1 MQGDWDDSLVEG
13 LSKMESIFVKLNQ
26 GVEMVCNWWNEFFK
40 KYKINMIV
48 LKDMYTVKSEEENPL
63 CTDILNFLDGT
74 DSLVPHHFMK
84 FLMKEL
90 FNNKILS
97 SLDEKA
103 DTFNHNIQNELQDN
117 LIPLSEE
124 LLTIFQNLNNQVYS
138 KKEHGQQ
145 FLGLHDTQ
153 ALVE

>member
-1 MQGDWDDSLVEG
+1 MQVSDDGDQLIISTAQTLKNIDIRIIKELLMQGDWDESLVEG
-13 LSKMESIFVKLNQ
+13 LGKMEAIVGKLNL
-26 GVEMVCNWWNEFFK
+26 GVEKVCSWWNEFFK
-40 KYKINMIV
+40 KYKINMGV
-48 LKDMYTVKSEEENPL
+48 LKEMYTQSERENPI

-90 FNNKILS
+90 FNTKILM

-117 LIPLSEE
+117 LIP
-124 LLTIFQNLNNQVYS
+124 
-138 KKEHGQQ
+138 
-145 FLGLHDTQ
+145 
-153 ALVE
+153 